1 MTTIDTKKPIKVLV
15 IAGPTAV
22 GKSAFALHAAR
33 EFDGEIISCDSMQIY
48 RGMDIGTAK
57 PSEKELAA
65 CPHHLIDIADPA
77 EGFSAAKYAKLAKE
91 AIKDTAGRG
100 KLPIVCGGTG
110 LYLDGILYEMDY
122 GAGPANENI
131 RKTLEERAKTEGPLP
146 LHEELKTL
154 DPAAAE
160 EIHPNNAKRIIRAL
174 ERLKLGEDGL
184 RPFSSERRPYT
195 DIDPLLIGLERPRD
209 ELYDRINER
218 VDAMMDAGLVKE
230 VEALRSV
237 GLDSENIAMQAIGY
251 KELFACLDGKM
262 SLSDAVEKIKTGS
275 RHYAKRQFTW
285 FRRYDKMKWLDIS
298 SFETETEA
306 MRQMDGIVEL
316 WLRRP

>member
-1 MTTIDTKKPIKVLV
+1 MTTIDSVKPIKTLL

-22 GKSAFALHAAR
+22 GKSTFALHVAR

-57 PSEKELAA
+57 PTKEELAI

-77 EGFSAAKYAKLAKE
+77 ERFSAAKYAKLARK
-91 AIKDTAGRG
+91 AIKDVAGRG

-110 LYLDGILYEMDY
+110 LYLDGILYEMAY
-122 GAGPANENI
+122 GAGPCDDNI
-131 RKTLEERAKTEGPLP
+131 RKILEERAEKEGPLP
-146 LHEELKTL
+146 LHDELKNL

-160 EIHPNNAKRIIRAL
+160 DIHPNNVKRIIRAL

-184 RPFSSERRPYT
+184 RPFSSERMPYP
-195 DIDPLLIGLERPRD
+195 DIEPLLIGLERPRE
-209 ELYDRINER
+209 ELYERINER
-218 VDAMMDAGLVKE
+218 VDIMMDAGLLKE
-230 VEALRSV
+230 VEALRSE
-237 GLDSENIAMQAIGY
+237 GSSSENIAMQAIGY
-251 KELFACLDGKM
+251 KELLAYLDGEM
-262 SLSDAVEKIKTGS
+262 SLSDAVDKIKTGS

-285 FRRYDKMKWLDIS
+285 FRRYDRMKWLDIS
-298 SFETETEA
+298 SFETETDA
-306 MRQMDGIVEL
+306 MRQMDGIIEL